1 MDAGNLIVNCSPGGS
16 WGHKLVQKCRDSGT
30 DREKSVLKEI
40 EELQIEFVSLKCCE
54 MKKNLNLVYRI

>member
-30 DREKSVLKEI
+30 DRG
-40 EELQIEFVSLKCCE
+40 
-54 MKKNLNLVYRI
+54 KKRFKRDRRITD